1 MSYLLPHLH
10 SGFAVDQAILSV
22 SSSAHRNAQIG
33 PQALASGSI
42 CSLRLPAGGGPGGD
56 HPLRP

>member
-22 SSSAHRNAQIG
+22 SFLADLLSSGNFTLSHEMHKGRG
-33 PQALASGSI
+33 KVS
-42 CSLRLPAGGGPGGD
+42 CWTR
-56 HPLRP
+56 H

>member
-22 SSSAHRNAQIG
+22 GLHSVLVANIG
-33 PQALASGSI
+33 VQLA
-42 CSLRLPAGGGPGGD
+42 A
-56 HPLRP
+56 